1 MLRNLAT
8 AFCLTAIA
16 IVFGAPASQSEP
28 QTVKLD
34 LTMID
39 YKFMPNHL
47 SFEHDVHYRLHLEN
61 HGRNLH
67 EFTAPEFLAV
77 ATVRDPGAL
86 ANGGKDIVVQPRAT
100 SDIYLEPRKAGTY
113 PLACADHDWD
123 GMVGEIVVK

>member
-61 HGRNLH
+61 HGKETH
-67 EFTAPEFLAV
+67 EFTAPDFLQQSEI
-77 ATVRDPGAL
+77 RDPSAVNADRTEIL
-86 ANGGKDIVVQPRAT
+86 VQPGEQK
-100 SDIYLEPRKAGTY
+100 DVYLVPRRGRY
-113 PLACADHDWD
+113 PLRCADHDWA
-123 GMVGEIVVK
+123 GMTGEIVVE